1 MIKFTIKCIIVL
13 LALQSAVDF
22 LRKEEIIEGSIE
34 INYPVIRQ
42 KLRTAVPTKKIATGI
57 LQFTAHTIQNAITTE
72 LRAEERS
79 PSENYNHE
87 EVPAFKI
94 VHHIVNEGESLSV
107 LSQKY
112 NIHWRVIQKVNRIS
126 DEQPM
131 YVGQAL
137 KIPTRNNNLEHYSI

>member
-1 MIKFTIKCIIVL
+1 Y
-13 LALQSAVDF
+13 
-22 LRKEEIIEGSIE
+22 LRKEEMIEGSIE
-34 INYPVIRQ
+34 INYPVIQQ
-42 KLRTAVPTKKIATGI
+42 KLLAAVPTKKIANSI
-57 LQFTAHTIQNAITTE
+57 LQFTAHTIQSAIATE
-72 LRAEERS
+72 LHAEECS
-79 PSENYNHE
+79 TSESYCSE
-87 EVPAFKI
+87 EVPAYKI
-94 VHHIVNEGESLSV
+94 VYHIVNEGESLSV